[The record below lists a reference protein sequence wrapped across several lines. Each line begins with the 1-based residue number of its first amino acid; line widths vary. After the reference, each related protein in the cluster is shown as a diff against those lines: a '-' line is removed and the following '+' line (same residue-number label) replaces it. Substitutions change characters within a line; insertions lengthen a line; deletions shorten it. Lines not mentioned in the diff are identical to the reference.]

1 MSVSALWGS
10 VGVERNTPEDI
21 WYAAGLLVS
30 ELLEKNALMG
40 TDVVSVQFT
49 ATMDLDAAYPGEAL
63 RELGLTKI
71 PVLSAQQMEIPGGEK
86 QTLRV
91 LIHVCGEARAPFL
104 RLPRV
109 SAPNQTLEG
118 WE

>member
-10 VGVERNTPEDI
+10 VGVERNIPEDI

-40 TDVVSVQFT
+40 ADVVSVQFT

-63 RELGLTKI
+63 RELGRHQDSRAVGSADGDPWRGKADASGTHPCLWRSSCS
-71 PVLSAQQMEIPGGEK
+71 LS
-86 QTLRV
+86 
-91 LIHVCGEARAPFL
+91 
-104 RLPRV
+104 
-109 SAPNQTLEG
+109 
-118 WE
+118 